1 MKTSSLIL
9 IILTATCLLV
19 VLSVPVIVRHNL
31 NSGNYKRIDSD
42 QTFDYDR
49 QSFEGIDAISLEN
62 LESCTIVPSNSLMID
77 IEKSEKNENVV
88 NIESGTLVV
97 RNQPSTQFR
106 IRIFVPR
113 KIRIKAKACN
123 ILLKGTLNSFDS
135 MKTDITLINSRVRIR
150 SIFKDDKIEQ
160 FWDRLALTGV
170 DSSEVEILDAVAI
183 NRLELKNISS
193 VKMSSRVY
201 VNKMQTWYDVNKRIS
216 SFSDDDGLTIKTY

>member
-9 IILTATCLLV
+9 IILAATCLLV
-19 VLSVPVIVRHNL
+19 VFSVPVIVRHNL

>member
-1 MKTSSLIL
+1 
-9 IILTATCLLV
+9 
-19 VLSVPVIVRHNL
+19 
-31 NSGNYKRIDSD
+31 
-42 QTFDYDR
+42 
-49 QSFEGIDAISLEN
+49 
-62 LESCTIVPSNSLMID
+62 MID